1 MFFEE
6 DLPNPKK
13 EHKKKANGFLMYLL
27 EFRRLQKDLG
37 NPMEMSEA
45 QIQAG
50 ENWQVC
56 KCRLKQFIRSNSF
69 IWLQKMSG
77 AERDRYNP
85 KSAQPTATRPD
96 RKKLYTSFGVSF
108 DELDRQ
114 KEDEM
119 RRIRNMELTVEEMLQ
134 NALEVDSKWSL
145 VYEVNF

>member
-1 MFFEE
+1 MMFFEE

-56 KCRLKQFIRSNSF
+56 KCRLKQFVRSKSF
-69 IWLQKMSG
+69 IRLQKMSG

-85 KSAQPTATRPD
+85 KSAQTTATRPD

-134 NALEVDSKWSL
+134 NALEVDSK
-145 VYEVNF
+145 